1 MKTRRFIQSLTLA
14 VLSAASLSQIANAQT
29 PFSSGSNG
37 SFGPLIVDGTTGH
50 KTIAL
55 PPDGIL
61 HCTTV
66 NIADARQLSFTRNAT
81 NTPAYILATGDVTI
95 SNGYIFVLGI
105 SNVGRRGGD
114 GGPGAFAGGQGGS
127 SPSNGFGPGGG
138 KGGWN
143 APGGLPAGKSVRGGG
158 GFATAGTPTGTG
170 GSIYGNSLLIPLV
183 GGSGGG
189 GADGASANDQYG
201 GGGGGGALL
210 IASNTKI
217 TIGQNQSYYIDASGG
232 NASSGYGGGS
242 GGGVRLVAPI
252 IEGTANIRIAGSHTG
267 GFGRIRVD
275 ALTNALNFFDSDG
288 SASYASFGANMVV
301 FPSNLPE
308 LRVTQAA
315 GQTIALTQTDPVFVL
330 LPAGAP
336 ATQTVQVQVKNFNS
350 VVPLVAVVTPEAG
363 DRTTFNFDVDNT
375 AGGATTGSV
384 QVQIP
389 AGVSTRIDVWTR

>member
-1 MKTRRFIQSLTLA
+1 MKTRHFIQSLALGA
-14 VLSAASLSQIANAQT
+14 IAIANLPLASLAQT
-29 PFSSGSNG
+29 PFNSGSNG
-37 SFGPLIVDGTTGH
+37 SYGALLVDSTTGH
-50 KTIAL
+50 KVIQL

-66 NIADARQLSFTRNAT
+66 TVVYPYNLTFSANAT
-81 NTPAYILATGDVTI
+81 NTPAYILATGDVNI
-95 SNGYIFVLGI
+95 SGYIFINGRGN
-105 SNVGRRGGD
+105 SGRRGGD
-114 GGPGAFAGGQGGS
+114 GGVGGFAGGQGGT

-143 APGGLPAGKSVRGGG
+143 TPAGLPANASVRGGG
-158 GFATAGTPTGTG
+158 GYATAGTRAGTG

-189 GADGASANDQYG
+189 GANFSEVSGQNG

-210 IASNTKI
+210 IASNSKI
-217 TIGQNQSYYIDASGG
+217 ALTAPSGSYISANGG
-232 NASSGYGGGS
+232 DNVGYGGGS
-242 GGGVRLVAPI
+242 GGAVRLIAPSVTGDKTI
-252 IEGTANIRIAGSHTG
+252 DVSGANEA
-267 GFGRIRVD
+267 GFGRIRID
-275 ALTNALNFFDSDG
+275 TLTNTFNLAG
-288 SASYASFGANMVV
+288 PSAGYATFGANMVV
-301 FPSNLPE
+301 FPTNLPE
-308 LRVTQAA
+308 LRVTKAA
-315 GQTIALTQTDPVFVL
+315 GTDIALTQVDPVFVL

-350 VVPLVAVVTPEAG
+350 IVPLVAVVTPEAG

-375 AGGATTGSV
+375 AGGATTGTV